1 MPKKNIRGV
10 AMYEIYERLIN
21 ELGLTTYRVAMDTGI
36 AQSVFS
42 AWKSGKSKPK
52 PDKLKKIADRL
63 HVSVDYLMGDVQ
75 TNEQAKYYVDDE
87 VAEIAQAIFVDPNL
101 RALFDAAADSKPKDL
116 QMAAELLKRF
126 KETNSDQ

>member
-1 MPKKNIRGV
+1 
-10 AMYEIYERLIN
+10 MYEIYERLIK

-42 AWKSGKSKPK
+42 AWKSGKSNPK
-52 PDKLKKIADRL
+52 PDKLKKIAERL

-75 TNEQAKYYVDDE
+75 TDEHRKYYVDDE
-87 VAEIAQAIFVDPNL
+87 AAEIAQAIFVNPDL

-116 QMAAELLKRF
+116 QMAAEMLKRF
-126 KETNSDQ
+126 KGTNSDE

>member
-1 MPKKNIRGV
+1 
-10 AMYEIYERLIN
+10 MYEIYERLIN

-52 PDKLKKIADRL
+52 PDKLKKIAERL

-87 VAEIAQAIFVDPNL
+87 VAEIAQAIFIDPNL

>member
-1 MPKKNIRGV
+1 
-10 AMYEIYERLIN
+10 MYEIYERLIK

-42 AWKSGKSKPK
+42 AWKSGKSNPK
-52 PDKLKKIADRL
+52 PDKLKKIAERL

-75 TNEQAKYYVDDE
+75 TDEHRKYYVDDE
-87 VAEIAQAIFVDPNL
+87 VAEIAQAIFVNPDL

-116 QMAAELLKRF
+116 QMAAEMLKRF
-126 KETNSDQ
+126 KGTNSDE

>member
-1 MPKKNIRGV
+1 
-10 AMYEIYERLIN
+10 MYEIYERLIN

-42 AWKSGKSKPK
+42 AWKNGKSRPK
-52 PDKLKKIADRL
+52 PDKLKKIAERL

-87 VAEIAQAIFVDPNL
+87 VAEIAQAIFIDPNL

>member
-1 MPKKNIRGV
+1 
-10 AMYEIYERLIN
+10 MYEIYERLIN

-52 PDKLKKIADRL
+52 PDKLKKIAERL